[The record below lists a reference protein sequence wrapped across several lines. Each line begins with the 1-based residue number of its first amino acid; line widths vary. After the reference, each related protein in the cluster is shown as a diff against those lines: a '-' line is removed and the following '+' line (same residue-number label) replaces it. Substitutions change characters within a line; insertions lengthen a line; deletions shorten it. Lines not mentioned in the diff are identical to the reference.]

1 MVLWRPS
8 GCQRPRVPGPAPGGG
23 SGVRLSDWDRERLDG
38 AEGPAGRLAMRI
50 VVEMAR
56 VAGAAG
62 LIDITSAHI
71 DGSLYHGR
79 AGPDFAAR
87 LLRHGAARPVRT

>member
-1 MVLWRPS
+1 M
-8 GCQRPRVPGPAPGGG
+8 
-23 SGVRLSDWDRERLDG
+23 RLSDWDRALLAG

-62 LIDITSAHI
+62 LIDVTSAHI
-71 DGSLYHGR
+71 DG
-79 AGPDFAAR
+79 
-87 LLRHGAARPVRT
+87 